1 MALALG
7 MPAIHAHATERAQAT
22 TGATGQAVANQNPNA
37 DASDVYY
44 YFTLG
49 HLQEQQ
55 FETNGNSDMA
65 LQSIMSYQQ
74 ALKLDPNSAV
84 IMVRLAE
91 IYAES
96 QRVRDAVLEA
106 QQALTQEPDNV
117 DAHRLLARIYV
128 QSLGDIDSGDVQQ
141 ANVDKAVTEFQA
153 ILKAGCPDSDEEL
166 PLSVAP
172 RGFYRFAG

>member
-1 MALALG
+1 MTSWGSHMKAILSSAVLALTLG
-7 MPAIHAHATERAQAT
+7 IPAIHAQAAEQTQAT
-22 TGATGQAVANQNPNA
+22 TGTAGPVNANQNPSA

-65 LQSIMSYQQ
+65 LQSIASYQQ
-74 ALKLDPNSAV
+74 ALKLEPNSAV

-106 QQALTQEPDNV
+106 QQALKQEPDNI

-128 QSLGDIDSGDVQQ
+128 QSVGDLDSGDVQL
-141 ANVDKAVTEFQA
+141 ANVGKA
-153 ILKAGCPDSDEEL
+153 
-166 PLSVAP
+166 
-172 RGFYRFAG
+172 